1 MSNDLYKSTLPVA
14 LYERSLRKF
23 DGNDSFNVL
32 FRDSKHRET
41 IITLIDKINSS
52 DHSSEYE
59 SDLFEIEG
67 REFVAI
73 INFQPST
80 EFDFVIIL
88 ETHVLTGTFSK
99 TSHYKR
105 LEQDFFDM
113 LETMHDDFVIIDN
126 KGIITKVLPNFEEI
140 YGLSAEEAVG
150 KSVYEMEE
158 RKVFNPS
165 IAIRV
170 LKSLKRETLL
180 QLTGTGKYLM
190 CTAIPVMDK
199 TGVLQ
204 KIISYTYDVSKYEIM
219 KEEYRNLQ
227 ETVESYSVQLEQLK
241 QTYKLNSKIVGNSQ
255 STQNIIS
262 MVDRISKF
270 DASVLLTGESGVGKT
285 MFAQAIH
292 EESMRRNYPFIT
304 INCGAIPENLLET
317 ELFGYEKGAF
327 TGASHEGKIGLIELA
342 HKGVIFLD
350 EIGDLPLHMQVKLLK
365 VIQDKKVLRVGG
377 IKEKFVDFRLISASN
392 QDLSKLIET
401 GKFRDDLYYR
411 INVISIQIPPLRE
424 RKEDIFYLINRFVE
438 KYNSLYGVKRA
449 FSNKAIDLLESYSWP
464 GNIRELENVVERM
477 IITSETY
484 IITED
489 ILPDYIVKKDNKN
502 IYNTKNKKLKEIMQ
516 DVEKQILLDSYEK
529 HQTTTKVAEVLGISQ
544 PSVSQKLKKYLT
556 KDSFQIPTE

>member
-1 MSNDLYKSTLPVA
+1 
-14 LYERSLRKF
+14 
-23 DGNDSFNVL
+23 
-32 FRDSKHRET
+32 
-41 IITLIDKINSS
+41 
-52 DHSSEYE
+52 
-59 SDLFEIEG
+59 
-67 REFVAI
+67 
-73 INFQPST
+73 
-80 EFDFVIIL
+80 
-88 ETHVLTGTFSK
+88 
-99 TSHYKR
+99 
-105 LEQDFFDM
+105 
-113 LETMHDDFVIIDN
+113 
-126 KGIITKVLPNFEEI
+126 
-140 YGLSAEEAVG
+140 
-150 KSVYEMEE
+150 
-158 RKVFNPS
+158 
-165 IAIRV
+165 
-170 LKSLKRETLL
+170 
-180 QLTGTGKYLM
+180 
-190 CTAIPVMDK
+190 
-199 TGVLQ
+199 
-204 KIISYTYDVSKYEIM
+204 
-219 KEEYRNLQ
+219 
-227 ETVESYSVQLEQLK
+227 
-241 QTYKLNSKIVGNSQ
+241 
-255 STQNIIS
+255 
-262 MVDRISKF
+262 
-270 DASVLLTGESGVGKT
+270 
-285 MFAQAIH
+285 
-292 EESMRRNYPFIT
+292 
-304 INCGAIPENLLET
+304 
-317 ELFGYEKGAF
+317 
-327 TGASHEGKIGLIELA
+327 A